1 LDRERD
7 FEIRIREDLGAAR
20 RHGADPRMGHR
31 RDRELVHGTR
41 SVLVDA
47 GLPLPTLNPQQA
59 MLIEVRRR

>member
-20 RHGADPRMGHR
+20 RHGADPAWVTDAIGSWFT
-31 RDRELVHGTR
+31 VPG